1 MIIDTS
7 YQRGAADDLLSYME
21 RDGYQLETATGDEMS
36 QEEKAEIIEKS
47 EKHEFEREIIISPE
61 RDDLDDDELAR
72 STRQT
77 MTEFLADQPTADYCY
92 AVHNSDDDRGHVHVA
107 TTGDIDN
114 GDLYMDSGDI
124 QQFRDEIAA
133 EKFQDRTLE
142 ERREQAQEQAEEQE
156 QLQERVEERD
166 RADDTHWLA
175 PLLKQDQ
182 STAQEQIRG
191 RDDRDDHDPHKLDA
205 VRSVVETA
213 QSNGIAQDMST
224 DTATGLILAK
234 IEDPEELDEARLRTL
249 AKDQIHEIDREQQQ
263 DRGMGR

>member
-1 MIIDTS
+1 MIVDTS

-36 QEEKAEIIEKS
+36 QEEKAEFIEKS

-77 MTEFLADQPTADYCY
+77 MTEFLEDQPTADYCY

-114 GDLYMDSGDI
+114 GDLYMDSEDI

-156 QLQERVEERD
+156 QEQDRVRVIAADGLRQDEQ
-166 RADDTHWLA
+166 RAAAT
-175 PLLKQDQ
+175 P
-182 STAQEQIRG
+182 SMTA
-191 RDDRDDHDPHKLDA
+191 DADNDADKLDA
-205 VRSVVETA
+205 VRAVVENA
-213 QSNGIAQDMST
+213 QNNGIAQDLNT
-224 DTATGLILAK
+224 DTATGLVLAK
-234 IEDPEELDEARLRTL
+234 IEDPQELDETRLKTL
-249 AKDQIHEIDREQQQ
+249 AKREIHEIDREQQQ
-263 DRGMGR
+263 DRGIGR